1 MAIPVNPSS
10 SKATFHR
17 STPGVNHGCHS
28 FNKLTK
34 KQHKLYET
42 ALLNSGLKPILQM
55 VFTDYITLNK
65 ASIPSENIALSRKFM
80 QTLHR
85 RGIHVAHKA
94 NVEFQSLIILFTA
107 MDQIAGIRYLST
119 EGNDIMTD
127 DTEDQA
133 MLAAFTDHY
142 LTKQGLPFPVF
153 TLRDFLVIQREDEW
167 QPLFVYDQDEIT
179 VAELNAS
186 AQWV

>member
-1 MAIPVNPSS
+1 MV
-10 SKATFHR
+10 ATR
-17 STPGVNHGCHS
+17 S
-28 FNKLTK
+28 NKLTK
-34 KQHKLYET
+34 KQRKLYET

-55 VFTDYITLNK
+55 VFTALISITLNK

-80 QTLHR
+80 QTLHQ

-94 NVEFQSLIILFTA
+94 NVEFHSLIILFTA
-107 MDQIAGIRYLST
+107 MNQIEGIRYLST

-167 QPLFVYDQDEIT
+167 QPLFVYDRDEIT

-186 AQWV
+186 AQWA